1 MSFNQQRS
9 DTLRVRVLRWPPSEG
24 LASEK
29 ELQMEW
35 KSVGFFPSHIVIN
48 FSSAA
53 VFEADRRGGSP
64 GKGQIEGFK
73 LSWAFR
79 VRGRFTLQKERK
91 HCSYLL

>member
-1 MSFNQQRS
+1 MCFNQQRS
-9 DTLRVRVLRWPPSEG
+9 DTQHVRGVRWPPSEG

-35 KSVGFFPSHIVIN
+35 KSVFFPSHIVIN

-53 VFEADRRGGSP
+53 GFEADRKGGSP

-73 LSWAFR
+73 PTWAFR
-79 VRGRFTLQKERK
+79 VRGRVVVQKKKTL
-91 HCSYLL
+91 

>member
-9 DTLRVRVLRWPPSEG
+9 HKQCVRVLRWPPSEG

-35 KSVGFFPSHIVIN
+35 KSVFFSSHIVIN

-53 VFEADRRGGSP
+53 GFEADRRGGSP

-73 LSWAFR
+73 PTWGFR
-79 VRGRFTLQKERK
+79 ERGEGLLYKKKENIVII
-91 HCSYLL
+91 Y